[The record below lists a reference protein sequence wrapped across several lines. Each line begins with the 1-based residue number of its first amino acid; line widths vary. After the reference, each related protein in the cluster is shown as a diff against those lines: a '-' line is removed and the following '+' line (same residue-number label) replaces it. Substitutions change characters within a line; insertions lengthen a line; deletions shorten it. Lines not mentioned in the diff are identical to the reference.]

1 MFASPRTPTGS
12 SRRPLGVSGSRVS
25 TTGRKSV
32 ALSVTSGSSFLS
44 PVRRSS
50 LPTRG
55 TPSRSGQ
62 HSSVGE
68 ALNYD
73 VQTFGLSLPVKV
85 MEALTVAEDD
95 DRLSAKLDQNGW
107 CWMVSLERLLV
118 WKTRQAQVTK
128 ISVCKELQLPHSDFP
143 YFADLVA
150 VNSTGETATAQS
162 MTVLAAT
169 SEGTVRYWPNL
180 AQETSYTE
188 LSIDFGG
195 SLCNFVTAVKGGGF
209 VLSSTK
215 NHLVRLIP
223 DSCGKIYHRVLQQ
236 GHGVLSGLGRRVSS
250 LFGIL
255 SPAVDVTLHS
265 VLWDNENEC
274 LYTLTSSSL
283 NKWEVD
289 ETSERQIFSWESS
302 RILKEHISDAI
313 WGSERDYDIIKQRI
327 SIRYLGLQLIKRGL
341 VILAAAWYIED
352 SPCLTYYCLITVQDS
367 YSMSDDLT
375 IEVIRYSPPF
385 QSEEEVECRFICPD
399 SSSQAAFLYG
409 EDFVFA
415 CSTGTGRG
423 SLPQETIAF
432 NSAGDGILGAGCC
445 MQLPVFFSRNSGLV
459 AVTAKESASILPED
473 VEESILSSVAEGG
486 PQGSVWEPSVRME
499 TVSWEDKTRLLK
511 NAFLQFSRKDRLTA
525 QQMVEELFPPTMDLQ
540 PDVELDRAVSQ
551 ISLDLIDDYPAS
563 DPRWAESVPDEA
575 AGFSHA
581 SLILLHQ
588 LEDKIKAHSFY
599 MDFLNQIGL
608 LQRLGIS
615 TVRDMPMATRMLL
628 CEHAE
633 KLSAAAVLKNY
644 HAKLPELLNCVILK
658 ALNKASADIPG
669 NLTAADVF
677 FREAS
682 RIDSVFECLLEEE
695 EKILK
700 EKMVDS
706 VEWGQI
712 VVDIN
717 NILKDMLQAAVQH
730 RQSMLSVCGIGEHT
744 EKDPEYIP
752 WTASCGPG
760 GVRPIIVQQ
769 HEIILKRVYPQADS
783 ALRNILLEQ
792 VVALLDCFLDGYVS
806 QLKSVDRQN
815 AQERYDELEME
826 YTQKRSELLSPLLT
840 LGQYQWAAS
849 LAEKYC
855 DFDILVQM
863 CDQTDNQNRIQ
874 HYMTKFADQNFSD
887 FLFRWYIEKGKRG
900 KLLSQPVA
908 QHGQLAGF
916 LQSHEHLSW
925 LHEVSIQDFEKAH
938 LTLQALASLESKYF
952 AKKKTLLGLCKLAA
966 LASDMSENALREAVD
981 GISEQEQF
989 LLYQETLPK
998 QLLEKK
1004 GLTPEMMSVLSASQ
1018 LIELYI
1024 CEENERA
1031 NEYDFKKALDL
1042 LDYIQ
1047 EEEEIDINELKL
1059 EIFCTAL
1066 QRDRWSSSDGY
1077 DDPVEAA
1084 KDSLF
1089 VKLLQK
1095 LLKEDILL
1103 KEFMPHVNDLLQCN
1117 KLEGLNSDP
1126 YFEFVLRANYE
1137 HYIQG
1142 QA

>member
-12 SRRPLGVSGSRVS
+12 SRRPLGTPGSRIS
-25 TTGRKSV
+25 TAGRKSV
-32 ALSVTSGSSFLS
+32 VSSSTPGSTFFS

-50 LPTRG
+50 LPARG

-62 HSSVGE
+62 HSTVGE

-73 VQTFGLSLPVKV
+73 VQTFGVSLPVKV

-95 DRLSAKLDQNGW
+95 DQLSAKLDQTGW
-107 CWMVSLERLLV
+107 CWMVCLERLLV
-118 WKTRQAQVTK
+118 WKTRQSQVTK
-128 ISVCKELQLPHSDFP
+128 LSVCKELQLPPSDFR

-150 VNSTGETATAQS
+150 VNSSGETTTAQS
-162 MTVLAAT
+162 MTLLAAT
-169 SEGTVRYWPNL
+169 SEGTVRYWPSL
-180 AQETSYTE
+180 AQEASYTE

-195 SLCNFVTAVKGGGF
+195 SLCNFVTAIKGGGF

-215 NHLVRLIP
+215 NQLVRLIP
-223 DSCGKIYHRVLQQ
+223 DSSGRIYHRVLQQ

-255 SPAVDVTLHS
+255 SPALDVTLQC
-265 VLWDNENEC
+265 VLWDGESGC
-274 LYTLTSSSL
+274 LYTLTSSSV

-302 RILKEHISDAI
+302 RILKEHITDAI
-313 WGSERDYDIIKQRI
+313 WGSERDYDVIKQRI
-327 SIRYLGLQLIKRGL
+327 SIRFLDLQLIKKGL
-341 VILAAAWYIED
+341 VILAAAWHLED
-352 SPCLTYYCLITVQDS
+352 SPCLTYYCLITVQDEG
-367 YSMSDDLT
+367 YNMSDDLT
-375 IEVIRYSPPF
+375 IEVIRHSPSF
-385 QSEEEVECRFICPD
+385 QSEDEVECRFLCPE

-423 SLPQETIAF
+423 SLPQEAIAF
-432 NSAGDGILGAGCC
+432 SSPGDGILGAGCC

-459 AVTAKESASILPED
+459 AITAKENASILPED

-486 PQGSVWEPSVRME
+486 PQGSVWEPSVKME
-499 TVSWEDKTRLLK
+499 MVSWEDKARLLK
-511 NAFLQFSRKDRLTA
+511 NAFLQFSRKDSLTA
-525 QQMVEELFPPTMDLQ
+525 QQIVEELFPSAMDLQ
-540 PDVELDRAVSQ
+540 ADVELDRAVSR
-551 ISLDLIDDYPAS
+551 IGLDLIDDYPAS

-575 AGFSHA
+575 AGFSHT

-588 LEDKIKAHSFY
+588 LEDKMKAHSFY
-599 MDFLNQIGL
+599 MDFLNQTGL
-608 LQRLGIS
+608 LTQLGTS
-615 TVRDMPMATRMLL
+615 TVRDMPMATRFLL

-633 KLSAAAVLKNY
+633 KLSAAIVLKNY
-644 HAKLPELLNCVILK
+644 HSKLPELLNDVILK
-658 ALNKASADIPG
+658 ALKKINANIPD

-677 FREAS
+677 FRQAS
-682 RIDSVFECLLEEE
+682 QIDLVFECLLEKE
-695 EKILK
+695 EKVLK
-700 EKMVDS
+700 EKMVES

-712 VVDIN
+712 VVDVN

-730 RQSMLSVCGIGEHT
+730 RQSILSLYGIGEHS

-760 GVRPIIVQQ
+760 GVRPVIMQQ
-769 HEIILKRVYPQADS
+769 HEIVLKRVYPQADS

-792 VVALLDCFLDGYVS
+792 LVALLDCFLDGYVS
-806 QLKSVDRQN
+806 QLKSLDRQN

-855 DFDILVQM
+855 DFDILVQL
-863 CDQTDNQNRIQ
+863 CDQTDNQSRLQ
-874 HYMTKFADQNFSD
+874 RYMTKFADQNFSD

-908 QHGQLAGF
+908 QHSQLAGF

-925 LHEVSIQDFEKAH
+925 LHEVNIQDYEKAH
-938 LTLQALASLESKYF
+938 LTLQALASLESRYF

-966 LASDMSENALREAVD
+966 LASDMHDNALQEAVD

-998 QLLEKK
+998 HLLEKK
-1004 GLTPEMMSVLSASQ
+1004 GFAREMMPVLSASH
-1018 LIELYI
+1018 LIELYV

-1042 LDYIQ
+1042 LDYIH
-1047 EEEEIDINELKL
+1047 EVGFSI
-1059 EIFCTAL
+1059 
-1066 QRDRWSSSDGY
+1066 
-1077 DDPVEAA
+1077 
-1084 KDSLF
+1084 LF
-1089 VKLLQK
+1089 LFLCKK
-1095 LLKEDILL
+1095 
-1103 KEFMPHVNDLLQCN
+1103 M
-1117 KLEGLNSDP
+1117 
-1126 YFEFVLRANYE
+1126 
-1137 HYIQG
+1137 
-1142 QA
+1142 